1 MAAATGARDGG
12 ATPRGSAHNGI
23 VPGAVWQGA
32 AVVVAVAHLA
42 VVLFLVGGGFV
53 VHRRRGL
60 LWAHLAVMTAVVTVA
75 LLREPC
81 PLTDLELWLRG
92 LGGVEAYRG
101 GYIEHYLVQPVYSPG
116 LTTSVQVLIHTVVI
130 AANLVAYLRLA
141 ERAQPGRFAAS
152 QRVARRVDARDSQA
166 S

>member
-1 MAAATGARDGG
+1 
-12 ATPRGSAHNGI
+12 
-23 VPGAVWQGA
+23 
-32 AVVVAVAHLA
+32 VAVTHLV

-53 VHRRRGL
+53 VHRRRAL
-60 LWAHLAVMTAVVTVA
+60 LWAHVAVMTAVLAVA

-101 GYIEHYLVQPVYSPG
+101 GYIEHYLVRPVYAPG
-116 LTTSVQVLIHTVVI
+116 LTTTVQVLIYTVVI
-130 AANLVAYLRLA
+130 GTNLVAYLRLA
-141 ERAQPGRFAAS
+141 ERGQPGRFASS
-152 QRVARRVDARDSQA
+152 QRVARRVEARDSQA